1 MYHSRLSYTINR
13 ILSDET
19 VDLFEPQTMRALLDC
34 IKVVNKH
41 TIEFQFKCD
50 LIIQEYL

>member
-1 MYHSRLSYTINR
+1 MNR
-13 ILSDET
+13 ILSEET
-19 VDLFEPQTMRALLDC
+19 VDLFDPQTMRALLDS

-50 LIIQEYL
+50 Q

>member
-1 MYHSRLSYTINR
+1 
-13 ILSDET
+13 
-19 VDLFEPQTMRALLDC
+19 MRALLDC